1 MRQTCERAGY
11 RRLNFAGRQPPVF
24 RKAVPSVF
32 AFPLHLDCIVPI
44 QKDIRLSGR
53 TEVLYRTD
61 SIGRPSASGFA
72 RAKPASTL
80 GAADGRTGCGKLG
93 LVGRL
98 RSPVLRRQNRRPGA
112 EKLPLHDNV
121 SPPAP
126 SASRFAERN
135 VQDGQLP
142 ASCFPIFFSSSL
154 LYRTANSLPKRAG
167 RTGKLDAEDFTWST
181 VRFTFAM
188 RQTCERVAA
197 AVELWRPP
205 ISCFP

>member
-61 SIGRPSASGFA
+61 STGRPSASGFA

-142 ASCFPIFFSSSL
+142 ASCFLFFLSPLPYGKLVAEASGADGKTGCGRL
-154 LYRTANSLPKRAG
+154 GLADRPPQVCHAANLRAG
-167 RTGKLDAEDFTWST
+167 R
-181 VRFTFAM
+181 VP
-188 RQTCERVAA
+188 
-197 AVELWRPP
+197 AVELCRPP